1 MKRNRILA
9 IGIALLL
16 AVQLL
21 TPLACAAGTT
31 LKLTAP
37 DKLPDVGQTF
47 TVTAE
52 LTGNTGLAAVQLS
65 LGYDDSVVECT
76 GIENGALVAGM
87 LAASNPYATRDGVG
101 AILAAATTTAVKTD
115 GSLAVFTFRVK
126 AAGDAKLTLADAL
139 LSDID
144 GKALSLSYSLPALIA
159 QGSGSDSGSGS
170 GSDAEKPGADDKKSD
185 NDKKSEDDKKSE
197 EEQPADAAQE
207 EVRTGSFR
215 DVTSAHWAFA
225 SVERAAEMGLVTG
238 YSNGTFR
245 PDTAVTRA
253 QFVLMLWRMCGKPAA
268 AKAASFADASADWYQ
283 DALSWAVEKGY
294 VNGLSGTRFGPDAPI
309 TRQQAMAI
317 LFRLNGGQSGT
328 ELTLTGI
335 YEQTFADSTTIAA
348 WAKDATWWA
357 VYHELVSGVGGQP
370 HRAGGQRVPRTDRG
384 DPAAVCGS
392 IYDNGG
398 SGMKRRMLALL
409 LAVLTLTMLTA
420 AAFAE
425 DTEVLGVYNV
435 TGPLTV
441 KNGTKD
447 GGFYAGADTFE
458 LNCTGLTGEYSLVLL
473 LAGDS
478 AVPTEGNIQYIDQT
492 SVKAGKVTFT
502 LKPKALTEGTYNVYI
517 STTDK
522 ALDKV
527 ASFKY
532 GEKPEYTLGDVN
544 GDGKVSAYDASMILQ
559 HTVGLIDLA
568 GVAAA
573 DVNKDGKISAYDASM
588 ILQYT
593 VGLITLD

>member
-139 LSDID
+139 LSDTD
-144 GKALSLSYSLPALIA
+144 GKALPLSYSLPALIA

-170 GSDAEKPGADDKKSD
+170 GSDAEKPGTD
-185 NDKKSEDDKKSE
+185 NKKSEDDKKSDDE
-197 EEQPADAAQE
+197 EKPEDEEKPADGAQE
-207 EVRTGSFR
+207 EVKSGSFR

-225 SVERAAEMGLVTG
+225 SVERAAELGLVTG
-238 YSNGTFR
+238 YSDGTFR
-245 PDTAVTRA
+245 PDTHVTRA

-294 VNGLSGTRFGPDAPI
+294 VNGLSDTRFGPDAPI

-335 YEQTFADSTTIAA
+335 YEQTFADSTTIAS

-357 VYHELVSGVGGQP
+357 VYHELVSGVGGSRIAP
-370 HRAGGQRVPRTDRG
+370 EANASRAQI
-384 DPAAVCGS
+384 AA
-392 IYDNGG
+392 I
-398 SGMKRRMLALL
+398 LL
-409 LAVLTLTMLTA
+409 RYADQFMTMEEA
-420 AAFAE
+420 A
-425 DTEVLGVYNV
+425 
-435 TGPLTV
+435 
-441 KNGTKD
+441 
-447 GGFYAGADTFE
+447 
-458 LNCTGLTGEYSLVLL
+458 
-473 LAGDS
+473 
-478 AVPTEGNIQYIDQT
+478 
-492 SVKAGKVTFT
+492 
-502 LKPKALTEGTYNVYI
+502 
-517 STTDK
+517 
-522 ALDKV
+522 
-527 ASFKY
+527 
-532 GEKPEYTLGDVN
+532 
-544 GDGKVSAYDASMILQ
+544 
-559 HTVGLIDLA
+559 
-568 GVAAA
+568 
-573 DVNKDGKISAYDASM
+573 
-588 ILQYT
+588 
-593 VGLITLD
+593 

>member
-21 TPLACAAGTT
+21 TPLACAAGAT

-170 GSDAEKPGADDKKSD
+170 GSDAEKPGTD
-185 NDKKSEDDKKSE
+185 NKKSEDDKKSE
-197 EEQPADAAQE
+197 DEDKPEDEEKPADGAQE
-207 EVRTGSFR
+207 EVKSGSFR

-225 SVERAAEMGLVTG
+225 SVERAAELGLVTG
-238 YSNGTFR
+238 YSDGTFR
-245 PDTAVTRA
+245 PDTHVTRA
-253 QFVLMLWRMCGKPAA
+253 QFVLMLWRMCGKTAA

-294 VNGLSGTRFGPDAPI
+294 VNGLSDTRFGPDAPI

-335 YEQTFADSTTIAA
+335 YEQTFADSTTIAS

-357 VYHELVSGVGGQP
+357 VYHELVSGVGGSRIAP
-370 HRAGGQRVPRTDRG
+370 EANASRAQI
-384 DPAAVCGS
+384 AA
-392 IYDNGG
+392 I
-398 SGMKRRMLALL
+398 LL
-409 LAVLTLTMLTA
+409 RYADQFMTMEEA
-420 AAFAE
+420 A
-425 DTEVLGVYNV
+425 
-435 TGPLTV
+435 
-441 KNGTKD
+441 
-447 GGFYAGADTFE
+447 
-458 LNCTGLTGEYSLVLL
+458 
-473 LAGDS
+473 
-478 AVPTEGNIQYIDQT
+478 
-492 SVKAGKVTFT
+492 
-502 LKPKALTEGTYNVYI
+502 
-517 STTDK
+517 
-522 ALDKV
+522 
-527 ASFKY
+527 
-532 GEKPEYTLGDVN
+532 
-544 GDGKVSAYDASMILQ
+544 
-559 HTVGLIDLA
+559 
-568 GVAAA
+568 
-573 DVNKDGKISAYDASM
+573 
-588 ILQYT
+588 
-593 VGLITLD
+593 

>member
-170 GSDAEKPGADDKKSD
+170 GSDAEKPGTD
-185 NDKKSEDDKKSE
+185 NKKSEDDKKSE
-197 EEQPADAAQE
+197 DEDKPEDEEKPADGAQE
-207 EVRTGSFR
+207 EVKSGSFR

-225 SVERAAEMGLVTG
+225 SVERAAELGLVTG
-238 YSNGTFR
+238 YSDGTFR
-245 PDTAVTRA
+245 PDTHVTRA

-294 VNGLSGTRFGPDAPI
+294 VNGLSDTRFGPDAPI

-357 VYHELVSGVGGQP
+357 VYHELVSGVGGSRIAP
-370 HRAGGQRVPRTDRG
+370 EANASRAQI
-384 DPAAVCGS
+384 AA
-392 IYDNGG
+392 I
-398 SGMKRRMLALL
+398 LL
-409 LAVLTLTMLTA
+409 RYADQFMTMEEA
-420 AAFAE
+420 A
-425 DTEVLGVYNV
+425 
-435 TGPLTV
+435 
-441 KNGTKD
+441 
-447 GGFYAGADTFE
+447 
-458 LNCTGLTGEYSLVLL
+458 
-473 LAGDS
+473 
-478 AVPTEGNIQYIDQT
+478 
-492 SVKAGKVTFT
+492 
-502 LKPKALTEGTYNVYI
+502 
-517 STTDK
+517 
-522 ALDKV
+522 
-527 ASFKY
+527 
-532 GEKPEYTLGDVN
+532 
-544 GDGKVSAYDASMILQ
+544 
-559 HTVGLIDLA
+559 
-568 GVAAA
+568 
-573 DVNKDGKISAYDASM
+573 
-588 ILQYT
+588 
-593 VGLITLD
+593 

>member
-76 GIENGALVAGM
+76 GIENGALIAGM
-87 LAASNPYATRDGVG
+87 LAASNPYATRGGVG

-170 GSDAEKPGADDKKSD
+170 GSDAEKPGTD
-185 NDKKSEDDKKSE
+185 NKKSEDDKKSE
-197 EEQPADAAQE
+197 DEDKPEDEEKPADGAQE
-207 EVRTGSFR
+207 EVKSGSFR

-225 SVERAAEMGLVTG
+225 SVERAAELGLVTG
-238 YSNGTFR
+238 YSDGTFR
-245 PDTAVTRA
+245 PDTPVPRA

-283 DALSWAVEKGY
+283 DALSWAVENGY
-294 VNGLSGTRFGPDAPI
+294 VNGLSDTRFGPDAPI
-309 TRQQAMAI
+309 TRQQATAI

-335 YEQTFADSTTIAA
+335 YEQTFADSTTIAS

-357 VYHELVSGVGGQP
+357 VYHELVSGVGGSRIAP
-370 HRAGGQRVPRTDRG
+370 EANASRAQI
-384 DPAAVCGS
+384 AA
-392 IYDNGG
+392 I
-398 SGMKRRMLALL
+398 LL
-409 LAVLTLTMLTA
+409 RYADQFMTMEEA
-420 AAFAE
+420 A
-425 DTEVLGVYNV
+425 
-435 TGPLTV
+435 
-441 KNGTKD
+441 
-447 GGFYAGADTFE
+447 
-458 LNCTGLTGEYSLVLL
+458 
-473 LAGDS
+473 
-478 AVPTEGNIQYIDQT
+478 
-492 SVKAGKVTFT
+492 
-502 LKPKALTEGTYNVYI
+502 
-517 STTDK
+517 
-522 ALDKV
+522 
-527 ASFKY
+527 
-532 GEKPEYTLGDVN
+532 
-544 GDGKVSAYDASMILQ
+544 
-559 HTVGLIDLA
+559 
-568 GVAAA
+568 
-573 DVNKDGKISAYDASM
+573 
-588 ILQYT
+588 
-593 VGLITLD
+593 

>member
-76 GIENGALVAGM
+76 GIENGALIAGM

-139 LSDID
+139 LSDTD
-144 GKALSLSYSLPALIA
+144 GKALPLSYSLPALIA

-170 GSDAEKPGADDKKSD
+170 GSDTEKPGTD
-185 NDKKSEDDKKSE
+185 NKKSEDDKKSE
-197 EEQPADAAQE
+197 DEDKPEDEEKPADGAQE
-207 EVRTGSFR
+207 EVKSGSFR
-215 DVTSAHWAFA
+215 DVTSTHWAFA
-225 SVERAAEMGLVTG
+225 SVERAAELGLVTG
-238 YSNGTFR
+238 YSDGTFR
-245 PDTAVTRA
+245 PDTPVTRA

-294 VNGLSGTRFGPDAPI
+294 VNGLSDTRFGPDVPI

-357 VYHELVSGVGGQP
+357 VYHELVSGVGGSRIAP
-370 HRAGGQRVPRTDRG
+370 EANASRAQI
-384 DPAAVCGS
+384 AA
-392 IYDNGG
+392 I
-398 SGMKRRMLALL
+398 LL
-409 LAVLTLTMLTA
+409 RYADQFMTMEEA
-420 AAFAE
+420 A
-425 DTEVLGVYNV
+425 
-435 TGPLTV
+435 
-441 KNGTKD
+441 
-447 GGFYAGADTFE
+447 
-458 LNCTGLTGEYSLVLL
+458 
-473 LAGDS
+473 
-478 AVPTEGNIQYIDQT
+478 
-492 SVKAGKVTFT
+492 
-502 LKPKALTEGTYNVYI
+502 
-517 STTDK
+517 
-522 ALDKV
+522 
-527 ASFKY
+527 
-532 GEKPEYTLGDVN
+532 
-544 GDGKVSAYDASMILQ
+544 
-559 HTVGLIDLA
+559 
-568 GVAAA
+568 
-573 DVNKDGKISAYDASM
+573 
-588 ILQYT
+588 
-593 VGLITLD
+593 

>member
-87 LAASNPYATRDGVG
+87 LAASNPYATRGGVG

-170 GSDAEKPGADDKKSD
+170 GSDAEKPGTD
-185 NDKKSEDDKKSE
+185 NKKSEDDKKSE
-197 EEQPADAAQE
+197 DEDKPEDEEKPADGAQE
-207 EVRTGSFR
+207 EVKSGSFR

-225 SVERAAEMGLVTG
+225 SVERAAELGLVTG
-238 YSNGTFR
+238 YSDGTFR
-245 PDTAVTRA
+245 PDTHVTRA

-294 VNGLSGTRFGPDAPI
+294 VNGLSDTRFGPDAPI

-357 VYHELVSGVGGQP
+357 VYHELVSGVGGSRIAP
-370 HRAGGQRVPRTDRG
+370 EANASRAQI
-384 DPAAVCGS
+384 AA
-392 IYDNGG
+392 I
-398 SGMKRRMLALL
+398 LL
-409 LAVLTLTMLTA
+409 RYADQFMTMEEA
-420 AAFAE
+420 A
-425 DTEVLGVYNV
+425 
-435 TGPLTV
+435 
-441 KNGTKD
+441 
-447 GGFYAGADTFE
+447 
-458 LNCTGLTGEYSLVLL
+458 
-473 LAGDS
+473 
-478 AVPTEGNIQYIDQT
+478 
-492 SVKAGKVTFT
+492 
-502 LKPKALTEGTYNVYI
+502 
-517 STTDK
+517 
-522 ALDKV
+522 
-527 ASFKY
+527 
-532 GEKPEYTLGDVN
+532 
-544 GDGKVSAYDASMILQ
+544 
-559 HTVGLIDLA
+559 
-568 GVAAA
+568 
-573 DVNKDGKISAYDASM
+573 
-588 ILQYT
+588 
-593 VGLITLD
+593 

>member
-139 LSDID
+139 LSDTD
-144 GKALSLSYSLPALIA
+144 GKALPLSYSLPALIA

-170 GSDAEKPGADDKKSD
+170 GSDAEKPGTD
-185 NDKKSEDDKKSE
+185 NKKSEDDKKSE
-197 EEQPADAAQE
+197 DEDKPEDEEKPADGAQE
-207 EVRTGSFR
+207 EVKSGSFR

-225 SVERAAEMGLVTG
+225 SVERAAELGLVTG
-238 YSNGTFR
+238 YSDGTFR
-245 PDTAVTRA
+245 PDAAVTRA

-294 VNGLSGTRFGPDAPI
+294 VNGLSDTRFGPDAPI

-335 YEQTFADSTTIAA
+335 YEQTFADSTTIAS

-357 VYHELVSGVGGQP
+357 VYHELVSGVGGSRIAP
-370 HRAGGQRVPRTDRG
+370 EANASRAQI
-384 DPAAVCGS
+384 AA
-392 IYDNGG
+392 I
-398 SGMKRRMLALL
+398 LL
-409 LAVLTLTMLTA
+409 RYADQFMTMEEA
-420 AAFAE
+420 A
-425 DTEVLGVYNV
+425 
-435 TGPLTV
+435 
-441 KNGTKD
+441 
-447 GGFYAGADTFE
+447 
-458 LNCTGLTGEYSLVLL
+458 
-473 LAGDS
+473 
-478 AVPTEGNIQYIDQT
+478 
-492 SVKAGKVTFT
+492 
-502 LKPKALTEGTYNVYI
+502 
-517 STTDK
+517 
-522 ALDKV
+522 
-527 ASFKY
+527 
-532 GEKPEYTLGDVN
+532 
-544 GDGKVSAYDASMILQ
+544 
-559 HTVGLIDLA
+559 
-568 GVAAA
+568 
-573 DVNKDGKISAYDASM
+573 
-588 ILQYT
+588 
-593 VGLITLD
+593 

>member
-144 GKALSLSYSLPALIA
+144 GKALPLSYSLPALIA

-170 GSDAEKPGADDKKSD
+170 GSDAEKPGTD
-185 NDKKSEDDKKSE
+185 NKKSEDDKKSE
-197 EEQPADAAQE
+197 DEDKPEDEEKPADGAQE
-207 EVRTGSFR
+207 EVKSGSFR

-225 SVERAAEMGLVTG
+225 SVERAAELGLVTG
-238 YSNGTFR
+238 YSDGTFR
-245 PDTAVTRA
+245 PDAAVTRA

-283 DALSWAVEKGY
+283 DALSWAVENGY
-294 VNGLSGTRFGPDAPI
+294 VNGLSDTRFGPDAPI

-335 YEQTFADSTTIAA
+335 YEQTFADSTTIAS

-357 VYHELVSGVGGQP
+357 VYHELVSGVGGSRIAP
-370 HRAGGQRVPRTDRG
+370 EANASRAQI
-384 DPAAVCGS
+384 AA
-392 IYDNGG
+392 I
-398 SGMKRRMLALL
+398 LL
-409 LAVLTLTMLTA
+409 RYADQFMTMEEA
-420 AAFAE
+420 A
-425 DTEVLGVYNV
+425 
-435 TGPLTV
+435 
-441 KNGTKD
+441 
-447 GGFYAGADTFE
+447 
-458 LNCTGLTGEYSLVLL
+458 
-473 LAGDS
+473 
-478 AVPTEGNIQYIDQT
+478 
-492 SVKAGKVTFT
+492 
-502 LKPKALTEGTYNVYI
+502 
-517 STTDK
+517 
-522 ALDKV
+522 
-527 ASFKY
+527 
-532 GEKPEYTLGDVN
+532 
-544 GDGKVSAYDASMILQ
+544 
-559 HTVGLIDLA
+559 
-568 GVAAA
+568 
-573 DVNKDGKISAYDASM
+573 
-588 ILQYT
+588 
-593 VGLITLD
+593 

>member
-139 LSDID
+139 LSDTD
-144 GKALSLSYSLPALIA
+144 GKALPLSYSLPALIA

-170 GSDAEKPGADDKKSD
+170 GSDAEKPGTD
-185 NDKKSEDDKKSE
+185 NKKSEDDKKSE
-197 EEQPADAAQE
+197 DEDKPEDEEKPADGAQE
-207 EVRTGSFR
+207 EVKAGSFR

-225 SVERAAEMGLVTG
+225 SVERAAELGLVTG
-238 YSNGTFR
+238 YSDGTFR
-245 PDTAVTRA
+245 PDAAVTRA

-283 DALSWAVEKGY
+283 DALSWAVENGY
-294 VNGLSGTRFGPDAPI
+294 VNGLSDTRFGPDAPI
-309 TRQQAMAI
+309 TRQQATAI

-335 YEQTFADSTTIAA
+335 YEQTFADSTTIAS

-357 VYHELVSGVGGQP
+357 VYHELVSGVGGSRIAP
-370 HRAGGQRVPRTDRG
+370 EANASRAQI
-384 DPAAVCGS
+384 AA
-392 IYDNGG
+392 I
-398 SGMKRRMLALL
+398 LL
-409 LAVLTLTMLTA
+409 RYADQFMTMEEA
-420 AAFAE
+420 A
-425 DTEVLGVYNV
+425 
-435 TGPLTV
+435 
-441 KNGTKD
+441 
-447 GGFYAGADTFE
+447 
-458 LNCTGLTGEYSLVLL
+458 
-473 LAGDS
+473 
-478 AVPTEGNIQYIDQT
+478 
-492 SVKAGKVTFT
+492 
-502 LKPKALTEGTYNVYI
+502 
-517 STTDK
+517 
-522 ALDKV
+522 
-527 ASFKY
+527 
-532 GEKPEYTLGDVN
+532 
-544 GDGKVSAYDASMILQ
+544 
-559 HTVGLIDLA
+559 
-568 GVAAA
+568 
-573 DVNKDGKISAYDASM
+573 
-588 ILQYT
+588 
-593 VGLITLD
+593 

>member
-76 GIENGALVAGM
+76 GIENGALIAGM

-170 GSDAEKPGADDKKSD
+170 GSDAEKPGTD
-185 NDKKSEDDKKSE
+185 NKKSEDDKKSE
-197 EEQPADAAQE
+197 DEDKPEDEEKPADGAQE
-207 EVRTGSFR
+207 EVKSGSFR

-225 SVERAAEMGLVTG
+225 SVERAAELGLVTG
-238 YSNGTFR
+238 YSDGTFR
-245 PDTAVTRA
+245 PDTPVTRA
-253 QFVLMLWRMCGKPAA
+253 QFVLMLWRMCSKPAA

-294 VNGLSGTRFGPDAPI
+294 VNGLSDTRFGPDAPI

-357 VYHELVSGVGGQP
+357 VYYELVSGVGGSRIAP
-370 HRAGGQRVPRTDRG
+370 EANASRAQI
-384 DPAAVCGS
+384 AA
-392 IYDNGG
+392 I
-398 SGMKRRMLALL
+398 LL
-409 LAVLTLTMLTA
+409 RYADQFMTMEEA
-420 AAFAE
+420 A
-425 DTEVLGVYNV
+425 
-435 TGPLTV
+435 
-441 KNGTKD
+441 
-447 GGFYAGADTFE
+447 
-458 LNCTGLTGEYSLVLL
+458 
-473 LAGDS
+473 
-478 AVPTEGNIQYIDQT
+478 
-492 SVKAGKVTFT
+492 
-502 LKPKALTEGTYNVYI
+502 
-517 STTDK
+517 
-522 ALDKV
+522 
-527 ASFKY
+527 
-532 GEKPEYTLGDVN
+532 
-544 GDGKVSAYDASMILQ
+544 
-559 HTVGLIDLA
+559 
-568 GVAAA
+568 
-573 DVNKDGKISAYDASM
+573 
-588 ILQYT
+588 
-593 VGLITLD
+593 

>member
-52 LTGNTGLAAVQLS
+52 LTGNTGLAAVQIS

-144 GKALSLSYSLPALIA
+144 GKALPLSYSLPALIA

-170 GSDAEKPGADDKKSD
+170 GSDAEKPGTD
-185 NDKKSEDDKKSE
+185 NKKSEDDKKSE
-197 EEQPADAAQE
+197 DEDKPEDEEKPADGAQE
-207 EVRTGSFR
+207 EVKSGSFR
-215 DVTSAHWAFA
+215 DVTSTHWAFA
-225 SVERAAEMGLVTG
+225 SVERAAELGLVTG
-238 YSNGTFR
+238 YSDGTFR
-245 PDTAVTRA
+245 PDTPVTRA

-294 VNGLSGTRFGPDAPI
+294 VNGLSDTRFGPDAPI

-357 VYHELVSGVGGQP
+357 VYHELVSGVGGSRIAP
-370 HRAGGQRVPRTDRG
+370 EANASRAQI
-384 DPAAVCGS
+384 AA
-392 IYDNGG
+392 I
-398 SGMKRRMLALL
+398 LL
-409 LAVLTLTMLTA
+409 RYADQFMTMEEA
-420 AAFAE
+420 A
-425 DTEVLGVYNV
+425 
-435 TGPLTV
+435 
-441 KNGTKD
+441 
-447 GGFYAGADTFE
+447 
-458 LNCTGLTGEYSLVLL
+458 
-473 LAGDS
+473 
-478 AVPTEGNIQYIDQT
+478 
-492 SVKAGKVTFT
+492 
-502 LKPKALTEGTYNVYI
+502 
-517 STTDK
+517 
-522 ALDKV
+522 
-527 ASFKY
+527 
-532 GEKPEYTLGDVN
+532 
-544 GDGKVSAYDASMILQ
+544 
-559 HTVGLIDLA
+559 
-568 GVAAA
+568 
-573 DVNKDGKISAYDASM
+573 
-588 ILQYT
+588 
-593 VGLITLD
+593 

>member
-76 GIENGALVAGM
+76 GIENGALIAGM

-139 LSDID
+139 LSDTD
-144 GKALSLSYSLPALIA
+144 GKALPLSYSLPALIA

-170 GSDAEKPGADDKKSD
+170 GSDTEKPGTD
-185 NDKKSEDDKKSE
+185 NKKSEDDKKSE
-197 EEQPADAAQE
+197 DEDKPEDEEKPADGAQE
-207 EVRTGSFR
+207 EVKSGSFR
-215 DVTSAHWAFA
+215 DVTSTHWAFA
-225 SVERAAEMGLVTG
+225 SVERAAELGLVTG
-238 YSNGTFR
+238 YSDGTFR
-245 PDTAVTRA
+245 PDTPVTRA

-294 VNGLSGTRFGPDAPI
+294 VNGLSDTRFGPDAPI
-309 TRQQAMAI
+309 TRQQATAI

-335 YEQTFADSTTIAA
+335 YEQTFADSTTIAS

-357 VYHELVSGVGGQP
+357 VYHELVSGVGGSRIAP
-370 HRAGGQRVPRTDRG
+370 EANASRAQI
-384 DPAAVCGS
+384 AA
-392 IYDNGG
+392 I
-398 SGMKRRMLALL
+398 LL
-409 LAVLTLTMLTA
+409 RYADQFMTMEEA
-420 AAFAE
+420 A
-425 DTEVLGVYNV
+425 
-435 TGPLTV
+435 
-441 KNGTKD
+441 
-447 GGFYAGADTFE
+447 
-458 LNCTGLTGEYSLVLL
+458 
-473 LAGDS
+473 
-478 AVPTEGNIQYIDQT
+478 
-492 SVKAGKVTFT
+492 
-502 LKPKALTEGTYNVYI
+502 
-517 STTDK
+517 
-522 ALDKV
+522 
-527 ASFKY
+527 
-532 GEKPEYTLGDVN
+532 
-544 GDGKVSAYDASMILQ
+544 
-559 HTVGLIDLA
+559 
-568 GVAAA
+568 
-573 DVNKDGKISAYDASM
+573 
-588 ILQYT
+588 
-593 VGLITLD
+593 

>member
-170 GSDAEKPGADDKKSD
+170 GSDAEKPGTD
-185 NDKKSEDDKKSE
+185 NKKSEDDKKSE
-197 EEQPADAAQE
+197 DEDKPEDEEKPADGAQE
-207 EVRTGSFR
+207 EVKSGSFR
-215 DVTSAHWAFA
+215 DVTSTHWAFA

-238 YSNGTFR
+238 YSDGTFR

-283 DALSWAVEKGY
+283 DALSWAVENGY
-294 VNGLSGTRFGPDAPI
+294 VNGLSDTRFGPDAPI

-335 YEQTFADSTTIAA
+335 YEQTFADSTTIAS

-357 VYHELVSGVGGQP
+357 VYHELVSGVGGSRIAP
-370 HRAGGQRVPRTDRG
+370 EANASRAQI
-384 DPAAVCGS
+384 AA
-392 IYDNGG
+392 I
-398 SGMKRRMLALL
+398 LL
-409 LAVLTLTMLTA
+409 RYADQFMTMEEA
-420 AAFAE
+420 A
-425 DTEVLGVYNV
+425 
-435 TGPLTV
+435 
-441 KNGTKD
+441 
-447 GGFYAGADTFE
+447 
-458 LNCTGLTGEYSLVLL
+458 
-473 LAGDS
+473 
-478 AVPTEGNIQYIDQT
+478 
-492 SVKAGKVTFT
+492 
-502 LKPKALTEGTYNVYI
+502 
-517 STTDK
+517 
-522 ALDKV
+522 
-527 ASFKY
+527 
-532 GEKPEYTLGDVN
+532 
-544 GDGKVSAYDASMILQ
+544 
-559 HTVGLIDLA
+559 
-568 GVAAA
+568 
-573 DVNKDGKISAYDASM
+573 
-588 ILQYT
+588 
-593 VGLITLD
+593 

>member
-115 GSLAVFTFRVK
+115 GSLAMFTFRVK

-170 GSDAEKPGADDKKSD
+170 GSDAEKPGTDNKKP
-185 NDKKSEDDKKSE
+185 EDDKKSE
-197 EEQPADAAQE
+197 DEDKPEDEEKPADGAQE
-207 EVRTGSFR
+207 EVKSGSFR

-225 SVERAAEMGLVTG
+225 SVERAAELGLVTG
-238 YSNGTFR
+238 YSDGTFR
-245 PDTAVTRA
+245 PDTPVTRA

-294 VNGLSGTRFGPDAPI
+294 VNGLSDTRFGPDAPI

-357 VYHELVSGVGGQP
+357 VYHELVSGVGGSRIAP
-370 HRAGGQRVPRTDRG
+370 EANASRAQI
-384 DPAAVCGS
+384 AA
-392 IYDNGG
+392 I
-398 SGMKRRMLALL
+398 LL
-409 LAVLTLTMLTA
+409 RYADQFMTMEEA
-420 AAFAE
+420 A
-425 DTEVLGVYNV
+425 
-435 TGPLTV
+435 
-441 KNGTKD
+441 
-447 GGFYAGADTFE
+447 
-458 LNCTGLTGEYSLVLL
+458 
-473 LAGDS
+473 
-478 AVPTEGNIQYIDQT
+478 
-492 SVKAGKVTFT
+492 
-502 LKPKALTEGTYNVYI
+502 
-517 STTDK
+517 
-522 ALDKV
+522 
-527 ASFKY
+527 
-532 GEKPEYTLGDVN
+532 
-544 GDGKVSAYDASMILQ
+544 
-559 HTVGLIDLA
+559 
-568 GVAAA
+568 
-573 DVNKDGKISAYDASM
+573 
-588 ILQYT
+588 
-593 VGLITLD
+593 

>member
-21 TPLACAAGTT
+21 TPLACAAGAT

-87 LAASNPYATRDGVG
+87 LAASNPYATRGGVG

-139 LSDID
+139 LSDTD
-144 GKALSLSYSLPALIA
+144 GKALPLSYSLPALIA

-170 GSDAEKPGADDKKSD
+170 GSDAEKPGTD
-185 NDKKSEDDKKSE
+185 NKKSEDDKKSE
-197 EEQPADAAQE
+197 DEDKPEDEEKPADGAQE
-207 EVRTGSFR
+207 EVKSGSFR
-215 DVTSAHWAFA
+215 DVTSTHWAFA
-225 SVERAAEMGLVTG
+225 SVERAAELGLVTG
-238 YSNGTFR
+238 YSDGTFR
-245 PDTAVTRA
+245 PDTHVTRA

-294 VNGLSGTRFGPDAPI
+294 VNGLSDTRFGPDAPI

-335 YEQTFADSTTIAA
+335 YEQTFADSTTIAS

-357 VYHELVSGVGGQP
+357 VYHELVSGVGGSRIAP
-370 HRAGGQRVPRTDRG
+370 EANASRAQI
-384 DPAAVCGS
+384 AA
-392 IYDNGG
+392 I
-398 SGMKRRMLALL
+398 LL
-409 LAVLTLTMLTA
+409 RYADKFMTMEEA
-420 AAFAE
+420 A
-425 DTEVLGVYNV
+425 
-435 TGPLTV
+435 
-441 KNGTKD
+441 
-447 GGFYAGADTFE
+447 
-458 LNCTGLTGEYSLVLL
+458 
-473 LAGDS
+473 
-478 AVPTEGNIQYIDQT
+478 
-492 SVKAGKVTFT
+492 
-502 LKPKALTEGTYNVYI
+502 
-517 STTDK
+517 
-522 ALDKV
+522 
-527 ASFKY
+527 
-532 GEKPEYTLGDVN
+532 
-544 GDGKVSAYDASMILQ
+544 
-559 HTVGLIDLA
+559 
-568 GVAAA
+568 
-573 DVNKDGKISAYDASM
+573 
-588 ILQYT
+588 
-593 VGLITLD
+593 

>member
-139 LSDID
+139 LSDTD
-144 GKALSLSYSLPALIA
+144 GKALPLSYSLPALIA

-170 GSDAEKPGADDKKSD
+170 GSDAEKPGTD
-185 NDKKSEDDKKSE
+185 NKKSEDDKKSE
-197 EEQPADAAQE
+197 DEDKPEDEEKPADGAQE
-207 EVRTGSFR
+207 EVKSGSFR

-225 SVERAAEMGLVTG
+225 SVERAAELGLVTG
-238 YSNGTFR
+238 YSDGTFR
-245 PDTAVTRA
+245 PDAPVTRA

-294 VNGLSGTRFGPDAPI
+294 VNGLSDTRFGPDAPI

-357 VYHELVSGVGGQP
+357 VYHELVSGVGGSRIAP
-370 HRAGGQRVPRTDRG
+370 EANASRAQI
-384 DPAAVCGS
+384 AA
-392 IYDNGG
+392 I
-398 SGMKRRMLALL
+398 LL
-409 LAVLTLTMLTA
+409 RYADQFMTMEEA
-420 AAFAE
+420 A
-425 DTEVLGVYNV
+425 
-435 TGPLTV
+435 
-441 KNGTKD
+441 
-447 GGFYAGADTFE
+447 
-458 LNCTGLTGEYSLVLL
+458 
-473 LAGDS
+473 
-478 AVPTEGNIQYIDQT
+478 
-492 SVKAGKVTFT
+492 
-502 LKPKALTEGTYNVYI
+502 
-517 STTDK
+517 
-522 ALDKV
+522 
-527 ASFKY
+527 
-532 GEKPEYTLGDVN
+532 
-544 GDGKVSAYDASMILQ
+544 
-559 HTVGLIDLA
+559 
-568 GVAAA
+568 
-573 DVNKDGKISAYDASM
+573 
-588 ILQYT
+588 
-593 VGLITLD
+593 

>member
-21 TPLACAAGTT
+21 TPLACAAGAT

-139 LSDID
+139 LSDTD
-144 GKALSLSYSLPALIA
+144 GKALPLSYSLPALIA

-170 GSDAEKPGADDKKSD
+170 GSDAEKPGTD
-185 NDKKSEDDKKSE
+185 NKKSEDDKKSE
-197 EEQPADAAQE
+197 DEDKPEDEEKPADGAQE
-207 EVRTGSFR
+207 EVKSGSFR
-215 DVTSAHWAFA
+215 DVTSTHWAFA
-225 SVERAAEMGLVTG
+225 SVERAAELGLVTG
-238 YSNGTFR
+238 YSDGTFR
-245 PDTAVTRA
+245 PDTPVTRA

-283 DALSWAVEKGY
+283 DALSWAVENGY
-294 VNGLSGTRFGPDAPI
+294 VNGLSDTRFGPDAPI
-309 TRQQAMAI
+309 TRQQATAI

-357 VYHELVSGVGGQP
+357 VYHELVSGVGGSRIAP
-370 HRAGGQRVPRTDRG
+370 EANASRAQI
-384 DPAAVCGS
+384 AA
-392 IYDNGG
+392 I
-398 SGMKRRMLALL
+398 LL
-409 LAVLTLTMLTA
+409 RYADQFMTMEEA
-420 AAFAE
+420 A
-425 DTEVLGVYNV
+425 
-435 TGPLTV
+435 
-441 KNGTKD
+441 
-447 GGFYAGADTFE
+447 
-458 LNCTGLTGEYSLVLL
+458 
-473 LAGDS
+473 
-478 AVPTEGNIQYIDQT
+478 
-492 SVKAGKVTFT
+492 
-502 LKPKALTEGTYNVYI
+502 
-517 STTDK
+517 
-522 ALDKV
+522 
-527 ASFKY
+527 
-532 GEKPEYTLGDVN
+532 
-544 GDGKVSAYDASMILQ
+544 
-559 HTVGLIDLA
+559 
-568 GVAAA
+568 
-573 DVNKDGKISAYDASM
+573 
-588 ILQYT
+588 
-593 VGLITLD
+593 

>member
-21 TPLACAAGTT
+21 TPLACAAGAT

-170 GSDAEKPGADDKKSD
+170 GSDAEKPGTD
-185 NDKKSEDDKKSE
+185 NKKSEDDKKSE
-197 EEQPADAAQE
+197 DEDKPEDEEKPADGAQE
-207 EVRTGSFR
+207 EVKSGSFR
-215 DVTSAHWAFA
+215 DVTSTHWAFA
-225 SVERAAEMGLVTG
+225 SVERAAELGLVTG
-238 YSNGTFR
+238 YSDGTFR
-245 PDTAVTRA
+245 PDAAVTRA
-253 QFVLMLWRMCGKPAA
+253 QFVLMLWRMCSKPAA

-294 VNGLSGTRFGPDAPI
+294 VNGLSDTHFGPDAPI

-357 VYHELVSGVGGQP
+357 VYHELVSGVGGSRIAP
-370 HRAGGQRVPRTDRG
+370 EANASRAQI
-384 DPAAVCGS
+384 AA
-392 IYDNGG
+392 I
-398 SGMKRRMLALL
+398 LL
-409 LAVLTLTMLTA
+409 RYADQFMTMEEA
-420 AAFAE
+420 A
-425 DTEVLGVYNV
+425 
-435 TGPLTV
+435 
-441 KNGTKD
+441 
-447 GGFYAGADTFE
+447 
-458 LNCTGLTGEYSLVLL
+458 
-473 LAGDS
+473 
-478 AVPTEGNIQYIDQT
+478 
-492 SVKAGKVTFT
+492 
-502 LKPKALTEGTYNVYI
+502 
-517 STTDK
+517 
-522 ALDKV
+522 
-527 ASFKY
+527 
-532 GEKPEYTLGDVN
+532 
-544 GDGKVSAYDASMILQ
+544 
-559 HTVGLIDLA
+559 
-568 GVAAA
+568 
-573 DVNKDGKISAYDASM
+573 
-588 ILQYT
+588 
-593 VGLITLD
+593 

>member
-21 TPLACAAGTT
+21 TPLACAAGAT

-144 GKALSLSYSLPALIA
+144 GKALPLSYSLPALIA

-170 GSDAEKPGADDKKSD
+170 GSDAEKPGTD
-185 NDKKSEDDKKSE
+185 NKKSEDDKKSE
-197 EEQPADAAQE
+197 DEDKPEDEEKPADGAQE
-207 EVRTGSFR
+207 EVKAGSFR

-225 SVERAAEMGLVTG
+225 SVERAAELGLVTG
-238 YSNGTFR
+238 YSDGTFR
-245 PDTAVTRA
+245 PDTPVTRA
-253 QFVLMLWRMCGKPAA
+253 QFVLMLWRMCSKPAA

-294 VNGLSGTRFGPDAPI
+294 VNGLSDTRFGPDAPI

-357 VYHELVSGVGGQP
+357 VYHELVSGVGGSRIAP
-370 HRAGGQRVPRTDRG
+370 EANASRAQI
-384 DPAAVCGS
+384 AA
-392 IYDNGG
+392 I
-398 SGMKRRMLALL
+398 LL
-409 LAVLTLTMLTA
+409 RYADQFMTMEEA
-420 AAFAE
+420 A
-425 DTEVLGVYNV
+425 
-435 TGPLTV
+435 
-441 KNGTKD
+441 
-447 GGFYAGADTFE
+447 
-458 LNCTGLTGEYSLVLL
+458 
-473 LAGDS
+473 
-478 AVPTEGNIQYIDQT
+478 
-492 SVKAGKVTFT
+492 
-502 LKPKALTEGTYNVYI
+502 
-517 STTDK
+517 
-522 ALDKV
+522 
-527 ASFKY
+527 
-532 GEKPEYTLGDVN
+532 
-544 GDGKVSAYDASMILQ
+544 
-559 HTVGLIDLA
+559 
-568 GVAAA
+568 
-573 DVNKDGKISAYDASM
+573 
-588 ILQYT
+588 
-593 VGLITLD
+593 

>member
-47 TVTAE
+47 PVTAE

-87 LAASNPYATRDGVG
+87 LAASNPYATRGGVG

-139 LSDID
+139 LSDTD
-144 GKALSLSYSLPALIA
+144 GKALPLSYSLPALIA

-170 GSDAEKPGADDKKSD
+170 GSDAEKPGTD
-185 NDKKSEDDKKSE
+185 NKKSEDDKKSE
-197 EEQPADAAQE
+197 DEEKPEDKEKPADGAQE
-207 EVRTGSFR
+207 EVKSGSFR
-215 DVTSAHWAFA
+215 DVTSTHWAFA
-225 SVERAAEMGLVTG
+225 SVERAAELGLVTG
-238 YSNGTFR
+238 YSDGTFR
-245 PDTAVTRA
+245 PDAAVTRA

-294 VNGLSGTRFGPDAPI
+294 VNGLSDTRFGPDAPI

-335 YEQTFADSTTIAA
+335 YEQTFADSTTIAS

-357 VYHELVSGVGGQP
+357 VYHELVSGVGGSRIAP
-370 HRAGGQRVPRTDRG
+370 EANASRAQI
-384 DPAAVCGS
+384 AA
-392 IYDNGG
+392 I
-398 SGMKRRMLALL
+398 LL
-409 LAVLTLTMLTA
+409 RYADQFMTMEEA
-420 AAFAE
+420 A
-425 DTEVLGVYNV
+425 
-435 TGPLTV
+435 
-441 KNGTKD
+441 
-447 GGFYAGADTFE
+447 
-458 LNCTGLTGEYSLVLL
+458 
-473 LAGDS
+473 
-478 AVPTEGNIQYIDQT
+478 
-492 SVKAGKVTFT
+492 
-502 LKPKALTEGTYNVYI
+502 
-517 STTDK
+517 
-522 ALDKV
+522 
-527 ASFKY
+527 
-532 GEKPEYTLGDVN
+532 
-544 GDGKVSAYDASMILQ
+544 
-559 HTVGLIDLA
+559 
-568 GVAAA
+568 
-573 DVNKDGKISAYDASM
+573 
-588 ILQYT
+588 
-593 VGLITLD
+593 

>member
-21 TPLACAAGTT
+21 TPLACAAGAT

-144 GKALSLSYSLPALIA
+144 GKALPLSYSLPALIA

-170 GSDAEKPGADDKKSD
+170 GSDAEKPGTD
-185 NDKKSEDDKKSE
+185 NKKSEDDKKSE
-197 EEQPADAAQE
+197 DEDKPEDEEKPADGAQE
-207 EVRTGSFR
+207 EVKSGSFR
-215 DVTSAHWAFA
+215 DVTSTHWAFD
-225 SVERAAEMGLVTG
+225 SVERAAELGLVTG
-238 YSNGTFR
+238 YSDGTFR
-245 PDTAVTRA
+245 PDTPVTRA

-294 VNGLSGTRFGPDAPI
+294 VNGLSDTRFGPDAPI

-335 YEQTFADSTTIAA
+335 YEQTFADSTTIAS

-357 VYHELVSGVGGQP
+357 VYHELVSGVGGSRIAP
-370 HRAGGQRVPRTDRG
+370 EANASRAQI
-384 DPAAVCGS
+384 AA
-392 IYDNGG
+392 I
-398 SGMKRRMLALL
+398 LL
-409 LAVLTLTMLTA
+409 RYADQFMTMEEA
-420 AAFAE
+420 A
-425 DTEVLGVYNV
+425 
-435 TGPLTV
+435 
-441 KNGTKD
+441 
-447 GGFYAGADTFE
+447 
-458 LNCTGLTGEYSLVLL
+458 
-473 LAGDS
+473 
-478 AVPTEGNIQYIDQT
+478 
-492 SVKAGKVTFT
+492 
-502 LKPKALTEGTYNVYI
+502 
-517 STTDK
+517 
-522 ALDKV
+522 
-527 ASFKY
+527 
-532 GEKPEYTLGDVN
+532 
-544 GDGKVSAYDASMILQ
+544 
-559 HTVGLIDLA
+559 
-568 GVAAA
+568 
-573 DVNKDGKISAYDASM
+573 
-588 ILQYT
+588 
-593 VGLITLD
+593 

>member
-76 GIENGALVAGM
+76 GIENGALIAGM

-170 GSDAEKPGADDKKSD
+170 GSDAEKPGTD
-185 NDKKSEDDKKSE
+185 NKKSEDDKKSE
-197 EEQPADAAQE
+197 DEDKPEDEEKPADGAQE
-207 EVRTGSFR
+207 EVKSGSFR
-215 DVTSAHWAFA
+215 DVTSTHWAFA
-225 SVERAAEMGLVTG
+225 SVERAAELGLVTG
-238 YSNGTFR
+238 YSDGTFR
-245 PDTAVTRA
+245 PDTPVTRA

-294 VNGLSGTRFGPDAPI
+294 VNGLSDTRFGPDAPI

-335 YEQTFADSTTIAA
+335 YEQTFADSTTIAS

-357 VYHELVSGVGGQP
+357 VYHELVSGVGGSRIAP
-370 HRAGGQRVPRTDRG
+370 EANASRAQI
-384 DPAAVCGS
+384 AA
-392 IYDNGG
+392 I
-398 SGMKRRMLALL
+398 LL
-409 LAVLTLTMLTA
+409 RYADQFMTMEEA
-420 AAFAE
+420 A
-425 DTEVLGVYNV
+425 
-435 TGPLTV
+435 
-441 KNGTKD
+441 
-447 GGFYAGADTFE
+447 
-458 LNCTGLTGEYSLVLL
+458 
-473 LAGDS
+473 
-478 AVPTEGNIQYIDQT
+478 
-492 SVKAGKVTFT
+492 
-502 LKPKALTEGTYNVYI
+502 
-517 STTDK
+517 
-522 ALDKV
+522 
-527 ASFKY
+527 
-532 GEKPEYTLGDVN
+532 
-544 GDGKVSAYDASMILQ
+544 
-559 HTVGLIDLA
+559 
-568 GVAAA
+568 
-573 DVNKDGKISAYDASM
+573 
-588 ILQYT
+588 
-593 VGLITLD
+593 

>member
-139 LSDID
+139 LSDTD
-144 GKALSLSYSLPALIA
+144 GKALPLSYSLPALIA

-170 GSDAEKPGADDKKSD
+170 GSDAEKPGTD
-185 NDKKSEDDKKSE
+185 NKKSEDDKKSE
-197 EEQPADAAQE
+197 DEDKPEDEEKPADGAQE
-207 EVRTGSFR
+207 EVKSGSFR
-215 DVTSAHWAFA
+215 DVTSTHWAFA
-225 SVERAAEMGLVTG
+225 SVERAAELGLVTG
-238 YSNGTFR
+238 YSDGTFR
-245 PDTAVTRA
+245 PDTPVTRA

-294 VNGLSGTRFGPDAPI
+294 VNGLSDTRFGPDAPI

-335 YEQTFADSTTIAA
+335 YEQTFADSTAIAS

-357 VYHELVSGVGGQP
+357 VYHELVSGVGGSRIAP
-370 HRAGGQRVPRTDRG
+370 EANASRAQI
-384 DPAAVCGS
+384 AA
-392 IYDNGG
+392 I
-398 SGMKRRMLALL
+398 LL
-409 LAVLTLTMLTA
+409 RYADQFMTMEEA
-420 AAFAE
+420 A
-425 DTEVLGVYNV
+425 
-435 TGPLTV
+435 
-441 KNGTKD
+441 
-447 GGFYAGADTFE
+447 
-458 LNCTGLTGEYSLVLL
+458 
-473 LAGDS
+473 
-478 AVPTEGNIQYIDQT
+478 
-492 SVKAGKVTFT
+492 
-502 LKPKALTEGTYNVYI
+502 
-517 STTDK
+517 
-522 ALDKV
+522 
-527 ASFKY
+527 
-532 GEKPEYTLGDVN
+532 
-544 GDGKVSAYDASMILQ
+544 
-559 HTVGLIDLA
+559 
-568 GVAAA
+568 
-573 DVNKDGKISAYDASM
+573 
-588 ILQYT
+588 
-593 VGLITLD
+593 

>member
-139 LSDID
+139 LSDTD
-144 GKALSLSYSLPALIA
+144 GKALPLSYSLPALIA

-170 GSDAEKPGADDKKSD
+170 GSDAEKPGTD
-185 NDKKSEDDKKSE
+185 NKKSEDDKKSE
-197 EEQPADAAQE
+197 DEDKPEDEEKPADGAQE
-207 EVRTGSFR
+207 EVKSGSFR
-215 DVTSAHWAFA
+215 DVTSTHWAFA
-225 SVERAAEMGLVTG
+225 SVERAAELGLVTG
-238 YSNGTFR
+238 YSDGTFR
-245 PDTAVTRA
+245 PDTPVTRA

-294 VNGLSGTRFGPDAPI
+294 VNGLSDTRFGPDAPI

-317 LFRLNGGQSGT
+317 LFRLNGGQSGA

-335 YEQTFADSTTIAA
+335 YEQTFADSTTIAS

-357 VYHELVSGVGGQP
+357 VYHELVSGVGGSRIAP
-370 HRAGGQRVPRTDRG
+370 EANASRAQI
-384 DPAAVCGS
+384 AA
-392 IYDNGG
+392 I
-398 SGMKRRMLALL
+398 LL
-409 LAVLTLTMLTA
+409 RYADQFMTMEEA
-420 AAFAE
+420 A
-425 DTEVLGVYNV
+425 
-435 TGPLTV
+435 
-441 KNGTKD
+441 
-447 GGFYAGADTFE
+447 
-458 LNCTGLTGEYSLVLL
+458 
-473 LAGDS
+473 
-478 AVPTEGNIQYIDQT
+478 
-492 SVKAGKVTFT
+492 
-502 LKPKALTEGTYNVYI
+502 
-517 STTDK
+517 
-522 ALDKV
+522 
-527 ASFKY
+527 
-532 GEKPEYTLGDVN
+532 
-544 GDGKVSAYDASMILQ
+544 
-559 HTVGLIDLA
+559 
-568 GVAAA
+568 
-573 DVNKDGKISAYDASM
+573 
-588 ILQYT
+588 
-593 VGLITLD
+593 

>member
-87 LAASNPYATRDGVG
+87 LAASNPHATRDGVG

-170 GSDAEKPGADDKKSD
+170 GSDAEKPGTD
-185 NDKKSEDDKKSE
+185 NKKSEDDKKSE
-197 EEQPADAAQE
+197 DEDKPEDEEKPADGAQE
-207 EVRTGSFR
+207 EVKSGSFR

-225 SVERAAEMGLVTG
+225 SVERAAELGLVTG
-238 YSNGTFR
+238 YSDGTFR
-245 PDTAVTRA
+245 PDTPVTRA

-294 VNGLSGTRFGPDAPI
+294 VNGLSDTRFGPDAPI

-335 YEQTFADSTTIAA
+335 YEQTFADSTTIAS

-357 VYHELVSGVGGQP
+357 VYHELVSGVGGSRIAP
-370 HRAGGQRVPRTDRG
+370 EANASRAQI
-384 DPAAVCGS
+384 AA
-392 IYDNGG
+392 I
-398 SGMKRRMLALL
+398 LL
-409 LAVLTLTMLTA
+409 RYADQFMTMEEA
-420 AAFAE
+420 A
-425 DTEVLGVYNV
+425 
-435 TGPLTV
+435 
-441 KNGTKD
+441 
-447 GGFYAGADTFE
+447 
-458 LNCTGLTGEYSLVLL
+458 
-473 LAGDS
+473 
-478 AVPTEGNIQYIDQT
+478 
-492 SVKAGKVTFT
+492 
-502 LKPKALTEGTYNVYI
+502 
-517 STTDK
+517 
-522 ALDKV
+522 
-527 ASFKY
+527 
-532 GEKPEYTLGDVN
+532 
-544 GDGKVSAYDASMILQ
+544 
-559 HTVGLIDLA
+559 
-568 GVAAA
+568 
-573 DVNKDGKISAYDASM
+573 
-588 ILQYT
+588 
-593 VGLITLD
+593 

>member
-139 LSDID
+139 LSDTD
-144 GKALSLSYSLPALIA
+144 GKALPLSYSLPALIA

-170 GSDAEKPGADDKKSD
+170 GSDAEKPGTD
-185 NDKKSEDDKKSE
+185 NKKSEDDKKSE
-197 EEQPADAAQE
+197 DEDKPEDEEKPADGAQE
-207 EVRTGSFR
+207 EVKSGSFR
-215 DVTSAHWAFA
+215 DVTRGHWAFA
-225 SVERAAEMGLVTG
+225 SVERAAELGLVTG
-238 YSNGTFR
+238 YSDGTFR
-245 PDTAVTRA
+245 PDTPVTRA

-294 VNGLSGTRFGPDAPI
+294 VNGLSDTRFGPDAPI

-317 LFRLNGGQSGT
+317 LFRLNGGQSST

-335 YEQTFADSTTIAA
+335 YEQTFADSTTIAS

-357 VYHELVSGVGGQP
+357 VYHELVSGVGGSRIAP
-370 HRAGGQRVPRTDRG
+370 EANASRAQI
-384 DPAAVCGS
+384 AA
-392 IYDNGG
+392 I
-398 SGMKRRMLALL
+398 LL
-409 LAVLTLTMLTA
+409 RYADQFMTMEEA
-420 AAFAE
+420 A
-425 DTEVLGVYNV
+425 
-435 TGPLTV
+435 
-441 KNGTKD
+441 
-447 GGFYAGADTFE
+447 
-458 LNCTGLTGEYSLVLL
+458 
-473 LAGDS
+473 
-478 AVPTEGNIQYIDQT
+478 
-492 SVKAGKVTFT
+492 
-502 LKPKALTEGTYNVYI
+502 
-517 STTDK
+517 
-522 ALDKV
+522 
-527 ASFKY
+527 
-532 GEKPEYTLGDVN
+532 
-544 GDGKVSAYDASMILQ
+544 
-559 HTVGLIDLA
+559 
-568 GVAAA
+568 
-573 DVNKDGKISAYDASM
+573 
-588 ILQYT
+588 
-593 VGLITLD
+593 

>member
-197 EEQPADAAQE
+197 EEQPADTTQE
-207 EVRTGSFR
+207 EVKAGSFR
-215 DVTSAHWAFA
+215 DVTSTHWAFA
-225 SVERAAEMGLVTG
+225 SVERAAELGLVTG
-238 YSNGTFR
+238 YSDGTFR
-245 PDTAVTRA
+245 PDAAVTRA

-294 VNGLSGTRFGPDAPI
+294 VNGLSDTRFGPDAPI

-357 VYHELVSGVGGQP
+357 VYHELVSGVGGSRIAP
-370 HRAGGQRVPRTDRG
+370 EANASRAQI
-384 DPAAVCGS
+384 AA
-392 IYDNGG
+392 I
-398 SGMKRRMLALL
+398 LL
-409 LAVLTLTMLTA
+409 RYADQFMTMEEA
-420 AAFAE
+420 A
-425 DTEVLGVYNV
+425 
-435 TGPLTV
+435 
-441 KNGTKD
+441 
-447 GGFYAGADTFE
+447 
-458 LNCTGLTGEYSLVLL
+458 
-473 LAGDS
+473 
-478 AVPTEGNIQYIDQT
+478 
-492 SVKAGKVTFT
+492 
-502 LKPKALTEGTYNVYI
+502 
-517 STTDK
+517 
-522 ALDKV
+522 
-527 ASFKY
+527 
-532 GEKPEYTLGDVN
+532 
-544 GDGKVSAYDASMILQ
+544 
-559 HTVGLIDLA
+559 
-568 GVAAA
+568 
-573 DVNKDGKISAYDASM
+573 
-588 ILQYT
+588 
-593 VGLITLD
+593 

>member
-139 LSDID
+139 LSDTD
-144 GKALSLSYSLPALIA
+144 GKALPLSYSLPALIA

-170 GSDAEKPGADDKKSD
+170 GSDAEKPGTD
-185 NDKKSEDDKKSE
+185 NKKSEDDKKSE
-197 EEQPADAAQE
+197 DEDKPEDEEKPADGAQE
-207 EVRTGSFR
+207 EVKSGSFR

-225 SVERAAEMGLVTG
+225 SVERAAELGLVTG
-238 YSNGTFR
+238 YSDGTFR
-245 PDTAVTRA
+245 PDTPVTRA

-294 VNGLSGTRFGPDAPI
+294 VNGLSDTRFGPDAPI

-357 VYHELVSGVGGQP
+357 VYHELVSGVGGSRIAP
-370 HRAGGQRVPRTDRG
+370 EANASRAQI
-384 DPAAVCGS
+384 AA
-392 IYDNGG
+392 I
-398 SGMKRRMLALL
+398 LL
-409 LAVLTLTMLTA
+409 RYADQYMTMEEA
-420 AAFAE
+420 A
-425 DTEVLGVYNV
+425 
-435 TGPLTV
+435 
-441 KNGTKD
+441 
-447 GGFYAGADTFE
+447 
-458 LNCTGLTGEYSLVLL
+458 
-473 LAGDS
+473 
-478 AVPTEGNIQYIDQT
+478 
-492 SVKAGKVTFT
+492 
-502 LKPKALTEGTYNVYI
+502 
-517 STTDK
+517 
-522 ALDKV
+522 
-527 ASFKY
+527 
-532 GEKPEYTLGDVN
+532 
-544 GDGKVSAYDASMILQ
+544 
-559 HTVGLIDLA
+559 
-568 GVAAA
+568 
-573 DVNKDGKISAYDASM
+573 
-588 ILQYT
+588 
-593 VGLITLD
+593 

>member
-21 TPLACAAGTT
+21 TPLACAAGAT

-87 LAASNPYATRDGVG
+87 LAASNPYATRGGVG

-139 LSDID
+139 LSDTD

-170 GSDAEKPGADDKKSD
+170 GSDAEKPGTD
-185 NDKKSEDDKKSE
+185 NKKSEDDKKSE
-197 EEQPADAAQE
+197 DEDKPEDEEKPADGAQE
-207 EVRTGSFR
+207 EVKSGSFR
-215 DVTSAHWAFA
+215 DVTSTHWAFA
-225 SVERAAEMGLVTG
+225 SVERAAELGLVTG
-238 YSNGTFR
+238 YSDGTFR
-245 PDTAVTRA
+245 PDTHVTRA

-294 VNGLSGTRFGPDAPI
+294 VNGLSDTRFGPDAPI

-357 VYHELVSGVGGQP
+357 VYHELVSGVGGSRIAP
-370 HRAGGQRVPRTDRG
+370 EANASRAQI
-384 DPAAVCGS
+384 AA
-392 IYDNGG
+392 I
-398 SGMKRRMLALL
+398 LL
-409 LAVLTLTMLTA
+409 RYADQFMTMEEA
-420 AAFAE
+420 A
-425 DTEVLGVYNV
+425 
-435 TGPLTV
+435 
-441 KNGTKD
+441 
-447 GGFYAGADTFE
+447 
-458 LNCTGLTGEYSLVLL
+458 
-473 LAGDS
+473 
-478 AVPTEGNIQYIDQT
+478 
-492 SVKAGKVTFT
+492 
-502 LKPKALTEGTYNVYI
+502 
-517 STTDK
+517 
-522 ALDKV
+522 
-527 ASFKY
+527 
-532 GEKPEYTLGDVN
+532 
-544 GDGKVSAYDASMILQ
+544 
-559 HTVGLIDLA
+559 
-568 GVAAA
+568 
-573 DVNKDGKISAYDASM
+573 
-588 ILQYT
+588 
-593 VGLITLD
+593 

>member
-144 GKALSLSYSLPALIA
+144 GKALSLSYSLPALIV

-170 GSDAEKPGADDKKSD
+170 GSDAEKPGTD
-185 NDKKSEDDKKSE
+185 NKKSEDDKKSE
-197 EEQPADAAQE
+197 DEDKPEDEEKPADGAQE
-207 EVRTGSFR
+207 EVKSGSFR

-225 SVERAAEMGLVTG
+225 SVERAAELGLVTG
-238 YSNGTFR
+238 YSDGTFR
-245 PDTAVTRA
+245 PDTHVTRA

-294 VNGLSGTRFGPDAPI
+294 VNGLSDTRFGPDAPI

-357 VYHELVSGVGGQP
+357 VYHELVSGVGGSRIAP
-370 HRAGGQRVPRTDRG
+370 EANASRAQI
-384 DPAAVCGS
+384 AA
-392 IYDNGG
+392 I
-398 SGMKRRMLALL
+398 LL
-409 LAVLTLTMLTA
+409 RYADQFMTMEEA
-420 AAFAE
+420 A
-425 DTEVLGVYNV
+425 
-435 TGPLTV
+435 
-441 KNGTKD
+441 
-447 GGFYAGADTFE
+447 
-458 LNCTGLTGEYSLVLL
+458 
-473 LAGDS
+473 
-478 AVPTEGNIQYIDQT
+478 
-492 SVKAGKVTFT
+492 
-502 LKPKALTEGTYNVYI
+502 
-517 STTDK
+517 
-522 ALDKV
+522 
-527 ASFKY
+527 
-532 GEKPEYTLGDVN
+532 
-544 GDGKVSAYDASMILQ
+544 
-559 HTVGLIDLA
+559 
-568 GVAAA
+568 
-573 DVNKDGKISAYDASM
+573 
-588 ILQYT
+588 
-593 VGLITLD
+593 

>member
-87 LAASNPYATRDGVG
+87 LAASNPHATRGGVG

-170 GSDAEKPGADDKKSD
+170 GSDAEKPGTD
-185 NDKKSEDDKKSE
+185 NKKSEDDKKSE
-197 EEQPADAAQE
+197 DEDKPEDEEKPADGAQE
-207 EVRTGSFR
+207 EVKSGSFR
-215 DVTSAHWAFA
+215 DVTSTHWAFA
-225 SVERAAEMGLVTG
+225 SVERAAELGLVTG
-238 YSNGTFR
+238 YSDGTFR
-245 PDTAVTRA
+245 PDTPVTRA

-283 DALSWAVEKGY
+283 DALSWAVENGY
-294 VNGLSGTRFGPDAPI
+294 VNGLSDTRFGPDAPI

-335 YEQTFADSTTIAA
+335 YEQTFADSTTIAS
-348 WAKDATWWA
+348 WAKDATRWA
-357 VYHELVSGVGGQP
+357 VYHELVSGVGGSRIAP
-370 HRAGGQRVPRTDRG
+370 EANASRAQI
-384 DPAAVCGS
+384 AA
-392 IYDNGG
+392 I
-398 SGMKRRMLALL
+398 LL
-409 LAVLTLTMLTA
+409 RYADQFMTMEEA
-420 AAFAE
+420 A
-425 DTEVLGVYNV
+425 
-435 TGPLTV
+435 
-441 KNGTKD
+441 
-447 GGFYAGADTFE
+447 
-458 LNCTGLTGEYSLVLL
+458 
-473 LAGDS
+473 
-478 AVPTEGNIQYIDQT
+478 
-492 SVKAGKVTFT
+492 
-502 LKPKALTEGTYNVYI
+502 
-517 STTDK
+517 
-522 ALDKV
+522 
-527 ASFKY
+527 
-532 GEKPEYTLGDVN
+532 
-544 GDGKVSAYDASMILQ
+544 
-559 HTVGLIDLA
+559 
-568 GVAAA
+568 
-573 DVNKDGKISAYDASM
+573 
-588 ILQYT
+588 
-593 VGLITLD
+593 

>member
-87 LAASNPYATRDGVG
+87 LAASNPYATRGGVG

-170 GSDAEKPGADDKKSD
+170 GSDAEKPGTD
-185 NDKKSEDDKKSE
+185 NKKSEDDKKSE
-197 EEQPADAAQE
+197 DEDKPEDEEKPADGAQE
-207 EVRTGSFR
+207 EVKAGSFR

-225 SVERAAEMGLVTG
+225 SVERAAELGLVTG
-238 YSNGTFR
+238 YSDGTFR
-245 PDTAVTRA
+245 PDTPVTRA

-294 VNGLSGTRFGPDAPI
+294 VNGLSDTRFGPDAPI

-335 YEQTFADSTTIAA
+335 YEQTFADSTTIAS

-357 VYHELVSGVGGQP
+357 VYHELVSGVGGSRIAP
-370 HRAGGQRVPRTDRG
+370 EANASRAQI
-384 DPAAVCGS
+384 AA
-392 IYDNGG
+392 I
-398 SGMKRRMLALL
+398 LL
-409 LAVLTLTMLTA
+409 RYADQFMTMEEA
-420 AAFAE
+420 A
-425 DTEVLGVYNV
+425 
-435 TGPLTV
+435 
-441 KNGTKD
+441 
-447 GGFYAGADTFE
+447 
-458 LNCTGLTGEYSLVLL
+458 
-473 LAGDS
+473 
-478 AVPTEGNIQYIDQT
+478 
-492 SVKAGKVTFT
+492 
-502 LKPKALTEGTYNVYI
+502 
-517 STTDK
+517 
-522 ALDKV
+522 
-527 ASFKY
+527 
-532 GEKPEYTLGDVN
+532 
-544 GDGKVSAYDASMILQ
+544 
-559 HTVGLIDLA
+559 
-568 GVAAA
+568 
-573 DVNKDGKISAYDASM
+573 
-588 ILQYT
+588 
-593 VGLITLD
+593 

>member
-144 GKALSLSYSLPALIA
+144 GKALPLSYSLPALIA

-170 GSDAEKPGADDKKSD
+170 GSDAEKPGTD
-185 NDKKSEDDKKSE
+185 NKKSEDDKKSE
-197 EEQPADAAQE
+197 DEDKPEDEEKPADGAQE
-207 EVRTGSFR
+207 EVKSGSFR
-215 DVTSAHWAFA
+215 DVTRGHWAFA
-225 SVERAAEMGLVTG
+225 SVERAAELGLVTG
-238 YSNGTFR
+238 YSDGTFR
-245 PDTAVTRA
+245 PDTPVTRA
-253 QFVLMLWRMCGKPAA
+253 QFVLMLWRMCSKPAA

-294 VNGLSGTRFGPDAPI
+294 VNGLSDTRFGPDAPI

-357 VYHELVSGVGGQP
+357 VYHELVSGVGGSRIAP
-370 HRAGGQRVPRTDRG
+370 EANASRAQI
-384 DPAAVCGS
+384 AA
-392 IYDNGG
+392 I
-398 SGMKRRMLALL
+398 LL
-409 LAVLTLTMLTA
+409 RYADQFMTMEEA
-420 AAFAE
+420 A
-425 DTEVLGVYNV
+425 
-435 TGPLTV
+435 
-441 KNGTKD
+441 
-447 GGFYAGADTFE
+447 
-458 LNCTGLTGEYSLVLL
+458 
-473 LAGDS
+473 
-478 AVPTEGNIQYIDQT
+478 
-492 SVKAGKVTFT
+492 
-502 LKPKALTEGTYNVYI
+502 
-517 STTDK
+517 
-522 ALDKV
+522 
-527 ASFKY
+527 
-532 GEKPEYTLGDVN
+532 
-544 GDGKVSAYDASMILQ
+544 
-559 HTVGLIDLA
+559 
-568 GVAAA
+568 
-573 DVNKDGKISAYDASM
+573 
-588 ILQYT
+588 
-593 VGLITLD
+593 

>member
-76 GIENGALVAGM
+76 GIENGALIAGM

-139 LSDID
+139 LSDTD
-144 GKALSLSYSLPALIA
+144 GKALPLSYSLPALIA

-170 GSDAEKPGADDKKSD
+170 GSDAEKPGTD
-185 NDKKSEDDKKSE
+185 NKKSEDDKKSE
-197 EEQPADAAQE
+197 DEDKPEDEEKPADGAQE
-207 EVRTGSFR
+207 EVKSGSFR
-215 DVTSAHWAFA
+215 DVTSTHWAFA
-225 SVERAAEMGLVTG
+225 SVERAAELGLVTG
-238 YSNGTFR
+238 YSDGTFR
-245 PDTAVTRA
+245 PDTHVTRA

-294 VNGLSGTRFGPDAPI
+294 VNGLSDTRFGPDAPI

-335 YEQTFADSTTIAA
+335 YEQTFADSTTIAS

-357 VYHELVSGVGGQP
+357 VYHELVSGVGGSRIAP
-370 HRAGGQRVPRTDRG
+370 EANASRAQI
-384 DPAAVCGS
+384 AA
-392 IYDNGG
+392 I
-398 SGMKRRMLALL
+398 LL
-409 LAVLTLTMLTA
+409 RYADQFMTMEEA
-420 AAFAE
+420 A
-425 DTEVLGVYNV
+425 
-435 TGPLTV
+435 
-441 KNGTKD
+441 
-447 GGFYAGADTFE
+447 
-458 LNCTGLTGEYSLVLL
+458 
-473 LAGDS
+473 
-478 AVPTEGNIQYIDQT
+478 
-492 SVKAGKVTFT
+492 
-502 LKPKALTEGTYNVYI
+502 
-517 STTDK
+517 
-522 ALDKV
+522 
-527 ASFKY
+527 
-532 GEKPEYTLGDVN
+532 
-544 GDGKVSAYDASMILQ
+544 
-559 HTVGLIDLA
+559 
-568 GVAAA
+568 
-573 DVNKDGKISAYDASM
+573 
-588 ILQYT
+588 
-593 VGLITLD
+593 

>member
-52 LTGNTGLAAVQLS
+52 LTGNTGLAAVQIS

-87 LAASNPYATRDGVG
+87 LAASNPHATRDGVG

-144 GKALSLSYSLPALIA
+144 GKALPLSYSLPALIA

-170 GSDAEKPGADDKKSD
+170 GSDAEKPGTD
-185 NDKKSEDDKKSE
+185 NKKSEDDKKSE
-197 EEQPADAAQE
+197 DEDKPEDEEKPADGAQE
-207 EVRTGSFR
+207 EVKSGSFR
-215 DVTSAHWAFA
+215 DVTRGHWAFA
-225 SVERAAEMGLVTG
+225 SVERAAELGLVTG
-238 YSNGTFR
+238 YSDGTFR
-245 PDTAVTRA
+245 PDTPVTRA

-294 VNGLSGTRFGPDAPI
+294 VNGLSDTRFGPDAPI

-335 YEQTFADSTTIAA
+335 YEQTFADSTTIAS

-357 VYHELVSGVGGQP
+357 VYHELVSGVGGSRIAP
-370 HRAGGQRVPRTDRG
+370 EANASRAQI
-384 DPAAVCGS
+384 AA
-392 IYDNGG
+392 I
-398 SGMKRRMLALL
+398 LL
-409 LAVLTLTMLTA
+409 RYADQFMTMEEA
-420 AAFAE
+420 A
-425 DTEVLGVYNV
+425 
-435 TGPLTV
+435 
-441 KNGTKD
+441 
-447 GGFYAGADTFE
+447 
-458 LNCTGLTGEYSLVLL
+458 
-473 LAGDS
+473 
-478 AVPTEGNIQYIDQT
+478 
-492 SVKAGKVTFT
+492 
-502 LKPKALTEGTYNVYI
+502 
-517 STTDK
+517 
-522 ALDKV
+522 
-527 ASFKY
+527 
-532 GEKPEYTLGDVN
+532 
-544 GDGKVSAYDASMILQ
+544 
-559 HTVGLIDLA
+559 
-568 GVAAA
+568 
-573 DVNKDGKISAYDASM
+573 
-588 ILQYT
+588 
-593 VGLITLD
+593 